1 MKKRY
6 AYRMKPWL
14 YVLGAAVIII
24 SSACIVVN
32 SLRLAGV
39 GELISPDPALD
50 GVSIGVLSLVAVVM
64 AATLFGSGYS
74 ISKKGVVRNIGFF
87 FAVMPWDDIVLVR
100 YDEQKTILLVYYRVD
115 KGGYLKDE
123 MSGLQARF
131 ERVVIAP
138 KHYDDFAAVVH
149 KRSPKA
155 EIEVV
160 KKEDENE
167 Q

>member
-1 MKKRY
+1 MQ
-6 AYRMKPWL
+6 PWL

-39 GELISPDPALD
+39 GELVSPDPALD

-138 KHYDDFAAVVH
+138 KRYDDFAAAVH
-149 KRSPKA
+149 NRSPKA

>member
-1 MKKRY
+1 M
-6 AYRMKPWL
+6 
-14 YVLGAAVIII
+14 
-24 SSACIVVN
+24 
-32 SLRLAGV
+32 
-39 GELISPDPALD
+39 
-50 GVSIGVLSLVAVVM
+50 
-64 AATLFGSGYS
+64 
-74 ISKKGVVRNIGFF
+74 
-87 FAVMPWDDIVLVR
+87 LVR

-138 KHYDDFAAVVH
+138 KHYDDFAAAVH